1 MLLSC
6 LTLASL
12 GTRRIRRGWLVRHAI
27 PARAVCAALPAP
39 EVLCWHLSAASRMAL
54 RPVLATRCSFLAWRA
69 VEWTN
74 GVAVAGSRSRPLRYP
89 VRRADVRSMYTAR
102 RVQNQAIKQS
112 SNKSTNPPRPSS
124 FDIMPC
130 NDAAPPPALARR
142 PLPLEGQKARRSKF
156 LSLGACT
163 PCPQRKLPNLN
174 GDKKEA
180 AHQGCS
186 HSGRPRS

>member
-1 MLLSC
+1 MP
-6 LTLASL
+6 
-12 GTRRIRRGWLVRHAI
+12 V
-27 PARAVCAALPAP
+27 RAVCAALPAP
-39 EVLCWHLSAASRMAL
+39 GGALLAPVRCIAHGASSRSGNAMLVSGVASRRMDEWSRRRRQQVAAASVSGTPCGR
-54 RPVLATRCSFLAWRA
+54 
-69 VEWTN
+69 
-74 GVAVAGSRSRPLRYP
+74 
-89 VRRADVRSMYTAR
+89 MYTAR